1 SAPGPAAAG
10 ATGSSTAS
18 EPGGRGVSP
27 PAANPAQQREAR
39 KNLARIERQLQRL
52 TEKAGRIHTDMAAQ
66 ASDHAAMVRLSA
78 DLRAVDTEREA
89 LEEDWLAQAE
99 LAE

>member
-1 SAPGPAAAG
+1 
-10 ATGSSTAS
+10 
-18 EPGGRGVSP
+18 
-27 PAANPAQQREAR
+27 
-39 KNLARIERQLQRL
+39 
-52 TEKAGRIHTDMAAQ
+52 MAAQ

-99 LAE
+99 VAE